1 MEGAGMQM
9 RIVIWSSHD
18 IIRNILEFTPV
29 LRKDGRF
36 DKNTQEVFN
45 EAVQQAGKGDYV
57 TMVAS
62 NATIL
67 R

>member
-1 MEGAGMQM
+1 M